1 MFKKKKKKID
11 LHDLQKPVGVDIE
24 KKKNGLASNLN
35 GQTNRIVIAKWAT
48 FEGQFISSQK
58 LEEVVSP

>member
-1 MFKKKKKKID
+1 MFMFKKKKKKID

-35 GQTNRIVIAKWAT
+35 GQTNRIVIAK
-48 FEGQFISSQK
+48 
-58 LEEVVSP
+58 